1 MSIGVPNLSGEAGTS
16 TTVLLVDDD
25 LEFGKV
31 AADLL
36 ADRGYQ
42 VVGHAATAN
51 EAVAMCDRLDP
62 DAVLLDVRLPD
73 ANGVTL
79 AKRLR
84 AASDRPSILL
94 TSTDRLAVGP
104 AVVQLCGRV
113 VSSRRRSSLAPT
125 STRSCGAEL
134 VFSAPAEYKR

>member
-84 AASDRPSILL
+84 AACDRPSILL

-104 AVVQLCGRV
+104 AVVQLCGASGFVPKTELARTDLDAFL
-113 VSSRRRSSLAPT
+113 RR
-125 STRSCGAEL
+125 
-134 VFSAPAEYKR
+134 

>member
-1 MSIGVPNLSGEAGTS
+1 MSIGVANLSGEAGTS

-42 VVGHAATAN
+42 VVGHGTTAN
-51 EAVAMCDRLDP
+51 EALALCDRLDP

-73 ANGVTL
+73 DDGVTL
-79 AKRLR
+79 ATRLR

-94 TSTDRLAVGP
+94 TSSDRKAVGP
-104 AVVQLCGRV
+104 AVVHLCGARGFV
-113 VSSRRRSSLAPT
+113 PKTELARSDLDVFLRR
-125 STRSCGAEL
+125 
-134 VFSAPAEYKR
+134 

>member
-1 MSIGVPNLSGEAGTS
+1 MSNGVPNLSGEAS
-16 TTVLLVDDD
+16 TNMTVLVVDDD
-25 LEFGKV
+25 LEFAKV

-36 ADRGYQ
+36 ADCGYQ

-84 AASDRPSILL
+84 AASNRPSILL
-94 TSTDRLAVGP
+94 TSSDRMAVGP
-104 AVVQLCGRV
+104 AVVQLCGARGFV
-113 VSSRRRSSLAPT
+113 PKT
-125 STRSCGAEL
+125 EL
-134 VFSAPAEYKR
+134 VRTDLDAFLRR

>member
-1 MSIGVPNLSGEAGTS
+1 MSGIPNLCSEAGTS
-16 TTVLLVDDD
+16 TTVLVVDDD

-42 VVGHAATAN
+42 VVGHAATADA
-51 EAVAMCDRLDP
+51 AVAMCDRLDP

-73 ANGVTL
+73 AHGVTL

-94 TSTDRLAVGP
+94 TSTDRMAVGP
-104 AVVQLCGRV
+104 AVVQLCGARGFV
-113 VSSRRRSSLAPT
+113 PKTELARTDLDGFLRR
-125 STRSCGAEL
+125 
-134 VFSAPAEYKR
+134 

>member
-1 MSIGVPNLSGEAGTS
+1 MSIGGANLSGEACTS

-36 ADRGYQ
+36 EDRGYR

-51 EAVAMCDRLDP
+51 EAVDLCDRLDP

-94 TSTDRLAVGP
+94 TSTDRKAVGP
-104 AVVQLCGRV
+104 AVVQLCGASGFVPKTELARTDLDAFL
-113 VSSRRRSSLAPT
+113 RR
-125 STRSCGAEL
+125 
-134 VFSAPAEYKR
+134 

>member
-42 VVGHAATAN
+42 VVGHAATAS

-84 AASDRPSILL
+84 AASGRPSILL

-104 AVVQLCGRV
+104 AVVQLCGASGFVPKTELARTDLDAFL
-113 VSSRRRSSLAPT
+113 RR
-125 STRSCGAEL
+125 
-134 VFSAPAEYKR
+134 

>member
-1 MSIGVPNLSGEAGTS
+1 MSNGVPHLPGEASTN
-16 TTVLLVDDD
+16 TTVLVVDDD

-51 EAVAMCDRLDP
+51 EAVALCDRLDP

-79 AKRLR
+79 AQRLR
-84 AASDRPSILL
+84 TASDRPSILL
-94 TSTDRLAVGP
+94 TSTDRKAVGP
-104 AVVQLCGRV
+104 AVVQLCGA
-113 VSSRRRSSLAPT
+113 SGFGPKEGLA
-125 STRSCGAEL
+125 
-134 VFSAPAEYKR
+134 

>member
-1 MSIGVPNLSGEAGTS
+1 MSIGVANLSGEAGTS

-36 ADRGYQ
+36 ADRGYR

-51 EAVAMCDRLDP
+51 EAVALCDRLDP

-104 AVVQLCGRV
+104 AVVQLCGASGFVPKTELARTDLDV
-113 VSSRRRSSLAPT
+113 FLRR
-125 STRSCGAEL
+125 
-134 VFSAPAEYKR
+134 

>member
-1 MSIGVPNLSGEAGTS
+1 MSNGVPNLSGEASTN
-16 TTVLLVDDD
+16 TTVPVVDDD
-25 LEFGKV
+25 FEFAKV

-36 ADRGYQ
+36 ADCGYQ

-73 ANGVTL
+73 ANGVSL

-94 TSTDRLAVGP
+94 TSTDRKAVGP
-104 AVVQLCGRV
+104 AVVQLCGASGFVPKTELARTDLDAFL
-113 VSSRRRSSLAPT
+113 RR
-125 STRSCGAEL
+125 
-134 VFSAPAEYKR
+134 

>member
-1 MSIGVPNLSGEAGTS
+1 MSIGVPNVSGEAGTS

-25 LEFGKV
+25 LEFAKV

-36 ADRGYQ
+36 ADRGYR

-51 EAVAMCDRLDP
+51 EAVVLCDRLDP

-73 ANGVTL
+73 ANGVAL

-94 TSTDRLAVGP
+94 TSSDRKAVGP
-104 AVVQLCGRV
+104 AVVQLCGASGFVPKTELARTDLDAFL
-113 VSSRRRSSLAPT
+113 RR
-125 STRSCGAEL
+125 
-134 VFSAPAEYKR
+134 